1 MLREQ
6 ELLKAWHEGKASRRF
21 YRLEAEI
28 AAAFEYRGPQP
39 GHPSNYA
46 AIRIVATPAA
56 ELCLESA
63 AVYPASIS
71 VPYARKLLLAVGR
84 AVVDEFFASA
94 GDHSYRGCRL
104 IVQEIG
110 WDDVMSS
117 EVAIYRAARGTLAKI
132 RQEGTW
138 ELESQL

>member
-1 MLREQ
+1 MIRER
-6 ELLKAWHEGKASRRF
+6 ELLEAWHEGETGRHF
-21 YRLEAEI
+21 YRLEAEM

-46 AIRIVATPAA
+46 AIRIVATPSA

-71 VPYARKLLLAVGR
+71 EPYARRLLLAVGR
-84 AVVDEFFASA
+84 AAVDEFFALA
-94 GDHSYRGCRL
+94 GKHPYRCRL
-104 IVQEIG
+104 VVREVG
-110 WDDVMSS
+110 WDEVMSS
-117 EVAIYRAARGTLAKI
+117 EVAIYRAARGALAKI

-138 ELESQL
+138 ELTR